1 MPTTFENPPG
11 LEKFGVVVVPVTGRW
26 TGATAFYHGDAVVYR
41 WAGNVAP
48 EDIAVLV
55 VLGNLFVS
63 VE

>member
-1 MPTTFENPPG
+1 MV
-11 LEKFGVVVVPVTGRW
+11 GVVVVPVTGRW
-26 TGATAFYHGDAVVYR
+26 AGAAAFYHGDAVVYR